1 MINNIYSAAQQYSQ
15 GNLSYDNFQKGL
27 AVSTLQQGLQ
37 QALQVANEA
46 KLNAAKQGMD
56 AAQMTLLSMMVSQ
69 DAINQHIDT
78 IKTTQTIQ
86 LFNNQ
91 IADRNKQ
98 SLLQSATNLQQ
109 SLAYNFDIFNKQKNK
124 AVGEVKQAAV
134 QRGVLASEGSSNDM
148 INQTLNEISKDQSLK
163 VKSDLQGVSQAYEN
177 ALAVEISKSFDN
189 WNTQTQIDL
198 SNKALQ
204 HSMAF

>member
-27 AVSTLQQGLQ
+27 AVSSLQQGLQ
-37 QALQVANEA
+37 QALQVANNA
-46 KLNAAKQGMD
+46 KLNAAQQGMD

-78 IKTTQTIQ
+78 IRTTQTIQ
-86 LFNNQ
+86 AFNNE
-91 IADRNKQ
+91 ISDRNKN

-109 SLAYNFDIFNKQKNK
+109 SLAYNFDVYNKQKNK
-124 AVGEVKQAAV
+124 VSGDIKQSSV
-134 QRGVLASEGSSNDM
+134 QKGVLASEGSANDM
-148 INQTLNEISKDQSLK
+148 VNQSLKEVSKDQSLK
-163 VKSDLQGVSQAYEN
+163 VKSDLQGISQAYEN

-189 WNTQTQIDL
+189 WNTATQIDL